1 MSKELS
7 GTEGVDAKLNA
18 ALLRDKAL
26 AGWPM
31 TWDAQ
36 QRLAMAS
43 AIADVAKP
51 NTPTM
56 HTEEAEDVI
65 AKARTQR
72 IPSPMWRPMFRV

>member
-1 MSKELS
+1 
-7 GTEGVDAKLNA
+7 
-18 ALLRDKAL
+18 
-26 AGWPM
+26 M

-56 HTEEAEDVI
+56 HTEVAEDVS

-72 IPSPMWRPMFRV
+72 IPSPMWRPMFRVWRTGRCER